1 VSSVDLAARIR
12 SFELERE
19 RRCATRIEPTA
30 FGTAY
35 LNLDFPLRYDS
46 NFVWVERT
54 PGGVEADALAAD
66 ADRVLGE
73 HGLAHRKL
81 VVDDEPGARLAPAF
95 RTLGW
100 SAERD
105 VVMVLRREPE
115 PRPAAGVRELGFDR
129 VRPVLEAVLRRQ
141 PFADDAETI
150 RQLTE
155 VRAHLEHAVDAR
167 FFVAEADGRPASVCE
182 LYTIDTVAQIE
193 DVNTLEEF
201 RGRGLASAVV
211 LAAARRAE
219 ERGCD
224 VVFLIADDDDWPKD
238 LYARLGFEPV
248 SRTWSFVRVLG

>member
-54 PGGVEADALAAD
+54 PGGLEADALAAD

-141 PFADDAETI
+141 PFARRSGSSRRSA
-150 RQLTE
+150 LTSSARWTLGSSSPRPTGAP
-155 VRAHLEHAVDAR
+155 RAC
-167 FFVAEADGRPASVCE
+167 ASS
-182 LYTIDTVAQIE
+182 TRSTP
-193 DVNTLEEF
+193 
-201 RGRGLASAVV
+201 S
-211 LAAARRAE
+211 RR
-219 ERGCD
+219 
-224 VVFLIADDDDWPKD
+224 
-238 LYARLGFEPV
+238 
-248 SRTWSFVRVLG
+248 SRT